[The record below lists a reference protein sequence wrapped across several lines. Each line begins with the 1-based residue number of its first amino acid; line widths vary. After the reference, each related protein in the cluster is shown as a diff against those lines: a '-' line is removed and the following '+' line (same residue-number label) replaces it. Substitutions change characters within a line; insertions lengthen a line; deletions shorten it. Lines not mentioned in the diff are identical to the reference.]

1 MPAAVNYAN
10 SQPDINGCCGFDINL
25 ATSTIGARVDS
36 DVTTARELLWG
47 KAVLVSQQALS
58 QRFLGFPAE
67 LFERVFHHLLPQLLF
82 PLASPT
88 KTTSSSCSHIR
99 T

>member
-1 MPAAVNYAN
+1 MVGAVLTLIWLQVP
-10 SQPDINGCCGFDINL
+10 SVQEL
-25 ATSTIGARVDS
+25 TRMLQQH
-36 DVTTARELLWG
+36 ELLWG

-88 KTTSSSCSHIR
+88 KTTSSSRSHIR